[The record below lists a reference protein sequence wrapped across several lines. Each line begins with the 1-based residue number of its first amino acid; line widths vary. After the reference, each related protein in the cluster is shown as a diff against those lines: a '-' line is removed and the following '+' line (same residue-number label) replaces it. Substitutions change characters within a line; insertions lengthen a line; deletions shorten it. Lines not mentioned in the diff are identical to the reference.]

1 MSNSEEQ
8 SKGSSELDR
17 LLRVAGP
24 RLEPPEDIEREI
36 RAAVHREWRAV
47 VSARSRRQR
56 FTQLAIAAG
65 LGAIALTAWLLNQ
78 APSSEAV
85 VVASIERSFEG
96 GSIRSENPASERPL
110 VASEMLRAGDSLS
123 TGTNG
128 GALIRLHS
136 GILMRVDRDSVVQLA
151 SADDVALRAG
161 ALYVDAGLTP
171 GVGSNLRV
179 ETPAGVVQH
188 VGTQYDV
195 RLVDSGTRIRVREGR
210 VQFVAPGGAR
220 LVGDAGTQLTILADG
235 QAVSEAI
242 ARGGTEWEWISRIT
256 SSFAIEN
263 RPLPEFL
270 QWASREI
277 GQEINYATPAARDEA
292 ATVRLRGS
300 IEGLTPEAAL
310 AAVLSTT
317 RLTSVE
323 RNGKVLIEER
333 SPSN

>member
-1 MSNSEEQ
+1 MSNSDQ
-8 SKGSSELDR
+8 QNSGSSELDR
-17 LLRVAGP
+17 LLQAAGP
-24 RLEPPEDIEREI
+24 RVQPPENIEREI

-47 VSARSRRQR
+47 VSARARRQR

-78 APSSEAV
+78 APSEVV
-85 VVASIERSFEG
+85 VVASIERSIEG
-96 GSIRSENPASERPL
+96 GSIRSEDPASERPL
-110 VASEMLRAGDSLS
+110 VASEVLRAGDTLS

-128 GALIRLHS
+128 GALIRLDS
-136 GILMRVDRDSVVQLA
+136 GISMRVDRDSVVQLA
-151 SADDVALRAG
+151 SADEVALRAG

-171 GVGSNLRV
+171 GVDSKLRV
-179 ETPAGVVQH
+179 ETPAGVVHH

-220 LVGDAGTQLTILADG
+220 VVGDAGTQLTILADG

-242 ARGGTEWEWISRIT
+242 ARGGTEWAWISRIT

-277 GQEINYATPAARDEA
+277 GQEIDYATPAARDEA

-323 RNGKVLIEER
+323 RNGKVLIEQR
-333 SPSN
+333 SPN